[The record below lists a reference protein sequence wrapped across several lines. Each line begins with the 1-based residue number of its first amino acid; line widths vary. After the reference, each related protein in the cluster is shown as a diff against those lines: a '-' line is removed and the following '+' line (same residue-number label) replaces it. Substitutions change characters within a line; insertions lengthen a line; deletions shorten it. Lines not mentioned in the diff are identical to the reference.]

1 LSNWQTVFSSPNL
14 HRAEMVKDILA
25 NEQIQAMVVNLK
37 DSAYQLGR
45 LEVRVS
51 PDSVMKAIKIIKED
65 IKFDNE

>member
-1 LSNWQTVFSSPNL
+1 
-14 HRAEMVKDILA
+14 MVKDILA

>member
-1 LSNWQTVFSSPNL
+1 LANRFSSPNL